1 MEEYA
6 EKGFN
11 LDWSRG
17 RQIEREAGGR
27 TGRSEKDE
35 RETEK
40 VTDTETHANTQKMTQ
55 SNRQIDRDTQT

>member
-35 RETEK
+35 RQRK
-40 VTDTETHANTQKMTQ
+40 L
-55 SNRQIDRDTQT
+55 QIQRHMQIHRK